1 MKRLQDI
8 LGVKDIMTQDN
19 GCVDVAIYL
28 RLSREKSNIGENED
42 SLINHRE
49 ELVRLAENNN
59 YNYTIYEEIAS
70 SMDAQRE
77 QYNKMLRNVRAG
89 LHCKILV
96 MDEDRL
102 TRSLE
107 EKLRLYKELGR
118 LNTLIQT
125 PRDIIDPMDSNQKIM
140 TVMKGLF
147 SEMEYESISKRQIE
161 VKLQIAKRGGYSGKV
176 PLGYGK
182 DKATKKLYII
192 EDEAKI
198 VTEVFDLFLQGYS
211 TQAIAIHLNKKGY
224 KTKEGNM
231 FRSNAIHRILNQR
244 AYLGESHYTSHKLGE
259 TVTMQDTHE
268 PIVSYEQFAKVQDML
283 QDKNK
288 GSHVRYRDELRSP
301 LQKLVKCSSCGSIL
315 NVQPSWGRDKEGI
328 KTKPYLHL
336 RGCKNYRGEF
346 LDTPCGTKGYTLR
359 KMMPDVLEKIQQH
372 KEELQHDLQESL
384 SLNSSGYKEKLQKR
398 QAEIKSEIAKK
409 RNLDRKLLDY
419 LLDEDVPLTKA
430 EYTVKKNEISE
441 QVSALSVEAEDI
453 ERQIQNL
460 DTNAHTKRIQE
471 LILLIEQFEYMD
483 IDAQHRLLKTL
494 LSSIEMTFTKE
505 MKKPIFVYNWRL

>member
-8 LGVKDIMTQDN
+8 LGVKDTMTKDN
-19 GCVDVAIYL
+19 DCKDVAIYL
-28 RLSREKSNIGENED
+28 RLSREKSNVGENED

-49 ELVRLAENNN
+49 ELIRLAEKNI

-70 SMDAQRE
+70 SMDKQRE
-77 QYNKMLRNVRAG
+77 QYNKMLRNLRAG
-89 LHCKILV
+89 LHCKVLV

-107 EKLRLYKELGR
+107 EKLRLYRELGR
-118 LNTLIQT
+118 LGILVQT
-125 PRDIIDPMDSNQKIM
+125 PREIIDPMDSNQKIM

-192 EDEAKI
+192 EIEAKI
-198 VTEVFDLFLQGYS
+198 VTEIFDLFLQGYS
-211 TQAIAIHLNKKGY
+211 TQNIAIQFNKKGY

-231 FRSNAIHRILNQR
+231 FRSNAIHRLLNQR
-244 AYLGESHYTSHKLGE
+244 AYLGETTYTSHKLGE
-259 TVTMQDTHE
+259 TVHMNDTHE
-268 PIVSYEQFAKVQDML
+268 PIVSYELFAQAQDLL
-283 QDKNK
+283 QDKNT

-301 LQKLVKCSSCGSIL
+301 LQKLVRCSSCGSIL
-315 NVQPSWGRDKEGI
+315 YVQPTWGRDKEGNR
-328 KTKPYLHL
+328 TKPYLHL

-359 KMMPDVLEKIQQH
+359 KMMPDVIAKLNQH
-372 KEELQHDLQESL
+372 KEELEQDLQEAI

-398 QAEIKSEIAKK
+398 QTEIRADIKK
-409 RNLDRKLLDY
+409 KQVQDKRLLDLY
-419 LLDEDVPLTKA
+419 LDGDLSKA
-430 EYTVKKNEISE
+430 KYNDKKNEISE
-441 QVSALSVEAEDI
+441 QVSTLMLETEDI
-453 ERQIQNL
+453 ERQVQNL

-471 LILLIEQFEYMD
+471 LIHLIDQFEDMD
-483 IDAQHRLLKTL
+483 IEAQHRLLKTL
-494 LSSIEMTFTKE
+494 LISIEMTYTKE